1 MKLKTGQ
8 KCAFG
13 FGAFGKDIVYML
25 ISSYLLYYYN
35 VVLGMSSV
43 FIGTVMMA
51 ARIFDAFNDPVMGI
65 IVAKTRTRWGRFRS
79 WIFAGTVLNA
89 VTIYAL
95 YATPESMGDSAQRV
109 WLTVFYFAWG
119 ITYTLMDIPFWSM
132 IPAIT
137 EPGSDREQLT
147 SLARTCS
154 GIGDAIPTVLTMTVV
169 PILGAGIWSMIPAIT
184 EPGSDREQLT
194 SLARTCSG
202 IGDAIPT
209 VLTMTVVPILGAGTS
224 MADYRI
230 GFKWW
235 ALIIAVVFV
244 ISELVCVACVPE
256 RPVACDEKPGKI
268 SDMFKALFKNDQAM
282 TVVVSIILVY
292 TSLNICGN
300 LVLYFFRFDVGN
312 EGAYS
317 IFAAVAFAAQVLVM
331 MVIPLLRKRFS
342 KSQLFISGFII
353 QIAGFAVILIM
364 AFAKLYTPQSWYILC
379 LPGILIYL
387 GYGML
392 NVIMTI
398 FLSDSVDY
406 GEVMNGTRD
415 ESVIFSM
422 QTFTVKLASGVAVFL
437 AGLVVDWI
445 HLDTAAAV
453 QTQDT
458 LDALRMWM
466 TIPSVILLIV
476 GIFVF
481 KRFYKLDDTRMEEI
495 KSKLN

>member
-25 ISSYLLYYYN
+25 IASYLLYYYN

-65 IVAKTRTRWGRFRS
+65 IVAKTRTRWGRFRP

-169 PILGAGIWSMIPAIT
+169 PILGAGS
-184 EPGSDREQLT
+184 
-194 SLARTCSG
+194 
-202 IGDAIPT
+202 
-209 VLTMTVVPILGAGTS
+209 S

-256 RPVACDEKPGKI
+256 RPVACNEKPGKI

-292 TSLNICGN
+292 TSINICGN
-300 LVLYFFRFDVGN
+300 LVLYFFHP
-312 EGAYS
+312 S
-317 IFAAVAFAAQVLVM
+317 
-331 MVIPLLRKRFS
+331 
-342 KSQLFISGFII
+342 II
-353 QIAGFAVILIM
+353 QLI
-364 AFAKLYTPQSWYILC
+364 KSLKYKYTHDEQNNRRNRHPHTKSIKCILC
-379 LPGILIYL
+379 LYRSRGIQV
-387 GYGML
+387 
-392 NVIMTI
+392 NP
-398 FLSDSVDY
+398 VDY
-406 GEVMNGTRD
+406 QPCQKYCYTGCELYRKCLHRENDRLL
-415 ESVIFSM
+415 SR
-422 QTFTVKLASGVAVFL
+422 TVH
-437 AGLVVDWI
+437 
-445 HLDTAAAV
+445 HL
-453 QTQDT
+453 
-458 LDALRMWM
+458 
-466 TIPSVILLIV
+466 TIINRI
-476 GIFVF
+476 
-481 KRFYKLDDTRMEEI
+481 
-495 KSKLN
+495 

>member
-35 VVLGMSSV
+35 VVLEMSSV

-65 IVAKTRTRWGRFRS
+65 IVAKTRTGWGRFRP

-169 PILGAGIWSMIPAIT
+169 PILGAGS
-184 EPGSDREQLT
+184 
-194 SLARTCSG
+194 
-202 IGDAIPT
+202 
-209 VLTMTVVPILGAGTS
+209 S

-244 ISELVCVACVPE
+244 ISELVCVVCVPE

-342 KSQLFISGFII
+342 KKP
-353 QIAGFAVILIM
+353 
-364 AFAKLYTPQSWYILC
+364 AFYIR
-379 LPGILIYL
+379 IY
-387 GYGML
+387 Y
-392 NVIMTI
+392 
-398 FLSDSVDY
+398 SDSRLCGDTYHGICKALHAAELVHTLPAGYFDLSGLWYAQCYHDY
-406 GEVMNGTRD
+406 I
-415 ESVIFSM
+415 SF
-422 QTFTVKLASGVAVFL
+422 
-437 AGLVVDWI
+437 
-445 HLDTAAAV
+445 
-453 QTQDT
+453 
-458 LDALRMWM
+458 
-466 TIPSVILLIV
+466 
-476 GIFVF
+476 
-481 KRFYKLDDTRMEEI
+481 RFC
-495 KSKLN
+495 

>member
-65 IVAKTRTRWGRFRS
+65 IVAKTRTRWGRFRP

-169 PILGAGIWSMIPAIT
+169 PILGAGS
-184 EPGSDREQLT
+184 
-194 SLARTCSG
+194 
-202 IGDAIPT
+202 
-209 VLTMTVVPILGAGTS
+209 S

-244 ISELVCVACVPE
+244 ISELVCVVCVPE

-364 AFAKLYTPQSWYILC
+364 
-379 LPGILIYL
+379 
-387 GYGML
+387 
-392 NVIMTI
+392 TI

-406 GEVMNGTRD
+406 GEVMNGTRE

>member
-1 MKLKTGQ
+1 M
-8 KCAFG
+8 
-13 FGAFGKDIVYML
+13 
-25 ISSYLLYYYN
+25 
-35 VVLGMSSV
+35 
-43 FIGTVMMA
+43 
-51 ARIFDAFNDPVMGI
+51 R
-65 IVAKTRTRWGRFRS
+65 
-79 WIFAGTVLNA
+79 
-89 VTIYAL
+89 
-95 YATPESMGDSAQRV
+95 
-109 WLTVFYFAWG
+109 
-119 ITYTLMDIPFWSM
+119 
-132 IPAIT
+132 
-137 EPGSDREQLT
+137 
-147 SLARTCS
+147 
-154 GIGDAIPTVLTMTVV
+154 
-169 PILGAGIWSMIPAIT
+169 
-184 EPGSDREQLT
+184 
-194 SLARTCSG
+194 
-202 IGDAIPT
+202 
-209 VLTMTVVPILGAGTS
+209 
-224 MADYRI
+224 
-230 GFKWW
+230 
-235 ALIIAVVFV
+235 
-244 ISELVCVACVPE
+244 
-256 RPVACDEKPGKI
+256 KPGKI

-317 IFAAVAFAAQVLVM
+317 LFAAVAFAAQVLVM

-406 GEVMNGTRD
+406 GEVMNGTRE

>member
-8 KCAFG
+8 KAAFG

-43 FIGTVMMA
+43 FIGTIMMA
-51 ARIFDAFNDPVMGI
+51 ARIFDAFNDPIMGI
-65 IVAKTRTRWGRFRS
+65 VVAKTRTQWGRFRP
-79 WIFAGTVLNA
+79 WILAGTVLNA

-95 YATPESMGDSAQRV
+95 YATPESMSGSAQKV

-137 EPGSDREQLT
+137 EPGSDREGLT

-169 PILGAGIWSMIPAIT
+169 PILSAST
-184 EPGSDREQLT
+184 Q
-194 SLARTCSG
+194 
-202 IGDAIPT
+202 
-209 VLTMTVVPILGAGTS
+209 V
-224 MADYRI
+224 ADYRV

-235 ALIIAVVFV
+235 ALIIAIVFV
-244 ISELVCVACVPE
+244 ISEIVCVVSVPE
-256 RPVACDEKPGKI
+256 KPVSVDEKPGKI
-268 SDMFKALFKNDQAM
+268 ADMFKALFKNDQAM

-300 LVLYFFRFDVGN
+300 LVLYFFQFDVGN

-331 MVIPLLRKRFS
+331 MIIPVLRKKFT
-342 KSQLFISGFII
+342 KAQLFISGFII
-353 QIAGFAVILIM
+353 QIAGFAVILAM
-364 AFAKLYTPQSWYILC
+364 AFAKIYTPENWYILC
-379 LPGILIYL
+379 LPGIMIYL

-406 GEVMNGTRD
+406 GEVKNGTRE

-437 AGLVVDWI
+437 AGLVVEWI
-445 HLDTAAAV
+445 HLDTEASV
-453 QTQDT
+453 QTQGT

-466 TIPSVILLIV
+466 TIPSIILLVI

-481 KRFYKLDDTRMEEI
+481 KKFYRLNDAKMEEI
-495 KSKLN
+495 KSKLKK

>member
-1 MKLKTGQ
+1 
-8 KCAFG
+8 
-13 FGAFGKDIVYML
+13 
-25 ISSYLLYYYN
+25 
-35 VVLGMSSV
+35 
-43 FIGTVMMA
+43 
-51 ARIFDAFNDPVMGI
+51 
-65 IVAKTRTRWGRFRS
+65 
-79 WIFAGTVLNA
+79 
-89 VTIYAL
+89 
-95 YATPESMGDSAQRV
+95 
-109 WLTVFYFAWG
+109 
-119 ITYTLMDIPFWSM
+119 
-132 IPAIT
+132 
-137 EPGSDREQLT
+137 
-147 SLARTCS
+147 
-154 GIGDAIPTVLTMTVV
+154 MTVV
-169 PILGAGIWSMIPAIT
+169 PILGAGS
-184 EPGSDREQLT
+184 
-194 SLARTCSG
+194 
-202 IGDAIPT
+202 
-209 VLTMTVVPILGAGTS
+209 S

-406 GEVMNGTRD
+406 GEVMNGTRE

-445 HLDTAAAV
+445 HIDTAAAV